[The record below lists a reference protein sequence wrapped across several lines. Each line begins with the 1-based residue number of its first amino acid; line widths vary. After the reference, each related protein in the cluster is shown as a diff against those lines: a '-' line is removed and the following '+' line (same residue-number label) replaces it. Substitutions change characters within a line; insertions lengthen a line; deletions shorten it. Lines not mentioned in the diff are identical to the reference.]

1 MTMDENDTKT
11 LFCRPLQKNNLKD
24 KKDNSN
30 PKYLTGAV
38 TTIDGRVAFTKE
50 INAPGLIKTDIF
62 NQMTRLGKRSFQT
75 RW

>member
-1 MTMDENDTKT
+1 MKKI
-11 LFCRPLQKNNLKD
+11 LFILLMCLPIISMAKD

-50 INAPGLIKTDIF
+50 INAPGLSKNRHF
-62 NQMTRLGKRSFQT
+62 QSNARLGKRSFQT

>member
-1 MTMDENDTKT
+1 MKKI
-11 LFCRPLQKNNLKD
+11 LFILLMCLPIISMAKD

-50 INAPGLIKTDIF
+50 INAPGITKTDINKQILDWAKGRF
-62 NQMTRLGKRSFQT
+62 KPVGK
-75 RW
+75 

>member
-1 MTMDENDTKT
+1 MA
-11 LFCRPLQKNNLKD
+11 KD

-50 INAPGLIKTDIF
+50 INAPGLSKTDISI
-62 NQMTRLGKRSFQT
+62 KC
-75 RW
+75 